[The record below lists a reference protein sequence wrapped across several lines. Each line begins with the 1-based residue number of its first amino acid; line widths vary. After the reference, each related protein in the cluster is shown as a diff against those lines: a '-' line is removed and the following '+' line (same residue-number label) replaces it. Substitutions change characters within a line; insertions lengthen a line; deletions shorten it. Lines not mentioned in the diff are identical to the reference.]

1 MTQSNGIYTI
11 IFIAV
16 IIFIYM
22 VYKNSSKKLSDQT
35 IEEFNPYLDY
45 PRAYPSTFS
54 LNRNYMPYSKS
65 FYMFPGGG
73 NIHNSTY
80 MYPNLHLTIPN
91 TNSIQVGNQGNY
103 PRNLRYN
110 AGYGDY
116 AYIPKHEYL
125 KNWMGVP
132 DQISPIS
139 PIGPIRPTCVVPPSI
154 SEYCVNQ
161 HIQENGN
168 LNSAIRSCTIP
179 SSISESCGLY
189 R

>member
-1 MTQSNGIYTI
+1 MTQSNSIYAI
-11 IFIAV
+11 IFITV
-16 IIFIYM
+16 IIFIFICI
-22 VYKNSSKKLSDQT
+22 VYKDSSKRT
-35 IEEFNPYLDY
+35 IEDFNPYLDY
-45 PRAYPSTFS
+45 PRAYPSTFA
-54 LNRNYMPYSKS
+54 LNRDYMQYSKL
-65 FYMFPGGG
+65 FYMFPGGR
-73 NIHNSTY
+73 NILNSAH
-80 MYPNLHLTIPN
+80 MYPNIRLTFPD
-91 TNSIQVGNQGNY
+91 TNSIKVGNQGNY

-132 DQISPIS
+132 DQIG

-189 R
+189 